1 MVGTIST
8 DKALALDI
16 SALPT
21 DQGVTVLVVGTA
33 MVVISANLFVTTSN
47 SSQLLDLPLRRAFLR
62 AAAPKSGGTG
72 E

>member
-8 DKALALDI
+8 DKALALYI

-33 MVVISANLFVTTSN
+33 MVVISANLFVAN
-47 SSQLLDLPLRRAFLR
+47 FELFAIAGSSP
-62 AAAPKSGGTG
+62 
-72 E
+72 